1 MGVSIL
7 WALYALVLVGFGVAL
22 RFVLNRV
29 LGLILL
35 GLVVIKLYVWDV
47 WQLARIFRITAFVAL
62 GVLLLATSYLYSRY
76 RTTIESWWKNDE
88 PPSS

>member
-1 MGVSIL
+1 M
-7 WALYALVLVGFGVAL
+7 AL
-22 RFVLNRV
+22 RFVLNRI

-35 GLVVIKLYVWDV
+35 GLVVIKLYIWDSGNSPAYFV
-47 WQLARIFRITAFVAL
+47 LLSFVAL